1 MKLVKEKIL
10 KIDSKALEINLA
22 DYHVDITIDAR
33 YSILQEIMSK
43 YYGLT
48 EGLSTFLEELSHPY
62 KNWEFIVQE
71 ARSYSLDYFHLLK
84 NHPKGPDAALLFVD
98 IFTSAIESEC
108 PIPVK
113 SDAADNLLLFL
124 QKVIKD
130 SDKEIEKFMPAINDS
145 FHRIRNCKEEH
156 FLLFVKSYYQIKRL
170 AKSLLQACQQN
181 APKSAFIHDFKAVNL
196 LLMKYFEHTYSVW
209 LRAEDPQVW
218 FEKEIRGICD
228 SVKCDLIFRDI
239 SHDRIADLQSDLN
252 RIVQEKNTGSID
264 VLTKLLEMPGYSQI
278 VEIYRQ
284 VPQKFLKTDKTNIGG
299 NRRKLIFLF
308 HIMKTPGLS
317 IIYEETLR
325 EINRTLSW
333 LIEHEEYRNIRKLI
347 QRTFSILK
355 DLTDKFPVTVLN
367 CVLNM
372 GKGVYKTDEID
383 LVNFFIDAVIDLG
396 FQTPMIEGVGSDWQI
411 KVNTAHIQNIR
422 VWIELIELNP
432 KWSVRL
438 LSFLIIHLSLCG
450 VFIKDTDL
458 FPRDIT
464 RFLNSDVEPAYNL
477 AKQLTTLFPVYF
489 NDIGAEGKLRDI
501 STDLDEITHR
511 KDVLIH
517 FLRKQSHVESSSL
530 IIGFTEAIFRFW
542 QTMEKDLLKPFVP
555 PDIYDQ
561 IDAKGV
567 YIDGVHRV
575 MLHLHEKGLDLPDAF
590 IAIEEKRL
598 ESLLADIS
606 EVSDQD
612 LKRLKLAISFYKLL
626 YQKYNLTF
634 GLKSGVEIDSYF
646 ARLKI
651 EGFPDI
657 ENLKKA
663 LIEPDL
669 QKKLVLLLDYLELLK
684 TIILSHKTFEIREDI
699 YKKRHFAVDIPSMY
713 GCYHERK
720 FDALGLTFRIE
731 SVVNVLFEQLIEKID
746 LSIITRATFYQIDD
760 LLKLFNRALNLD
772 GIVSLEVERQFD
784 LLTHLL
790 EVRGFTFSQY
800 IDIFK
805 GFAQAVK
812 NIINDYFNNIHEQN
826 LTGVFAGI
834 SVDRLLPKYLPPEN
848 VIDHEK
854 LTHRASEIFLRD
866 KIALSLGLQ
875 QLDMFVSRILN
886 TLFRQSDKLP
896 KEKLHLLLNYDPK
909 RAMTSICQPDK
920 MIGGIMHLGN
930 KGFNIVNLHKQ
941 GLPVPPGFI
950 ITTEAFRF
958 RKVIDSYAP
967 AEEKF
972 REQVG
977 SHISDLE
984 KAAGKMF
991 GDAKNPLLLSVRSGS
1006 AISQP
1011 GMMNTLLD
1019 VGINEEITAGIAAQ
1033 TGNPWFAWDNYRRFL
1048 QCYGMSSGIERD
1060 DFDAVISDFKQKS
1073 GVSYKRKFSGEQM
1086 KQVALTYKALIKDA
1100 GIDII
1105 DNPFEQLLVAIKI
1118 VFNSWESSKAKI
1130 YRKIMGISD
1139 DWGTSVTVQKMV
1151 FGNISGHSGSG
1162 VFFTHNPRWS
1172 GDILRL
1178 WGDFT
1183 LGNQG
1188 EDVVS
1193 GLVNTM
1199 PISNVQQ
1206 DIEKRETDV
1215 TLESHFPDIYTALK
1229 KWANDLIY
1237 KKGWS
1242 PQEIEFTF
1250 EGPSMKHLYL
1260 LQTRDMVM
1268 RERKKVLVF
1277 DPGSVKDDKYL
1288 GHGIGVSG
1296 GAMSGRV
1303 VFDLNEI
1310 DKWRNLE
1317 PDTSLILVRAD
1328 TVPDDIREIY
1338 SADGLLTARGGLT
1351 SHAAVVAHRLGK
1363 TCVVGCADLACNE
1376 KKKRCL
1382 FNKISLTPGDQISID
1397 GREGS
1402 VYHGYIKVKEN

>member
-1 MKLVKEKIL
+1 MKTE
-10 KIDSKALEINLA
+10 SKALEINLA
-22 DYHVDITIDAR
+22 DYHIDITIDAR

-43 YYGLT
+43 YYGLM
-48 EGLSTFLEELSHPY
+48 EGLDTFLKELSHPY
-62 KNWEFIVQE
+62 KNWGFIVQE
-71 ARSYSLDYFHLLK
+71 ARSYSLNYFHLLK

-98 IFTSAIESEC
+98 ILISAIESEC
-108 PIPVK
+108 PIPIK
-113 SDAADNLLLFL
+113 ADAADNLLLFL
-124 QKVIKD
+124 QKIIKN
-130 SDKEIEKFMPAINDS
+130 SNKEIERFMPAINDS
-145 FHRIRNCKEEH
+145 FYRIRHYKEEH
-156 FLLFVKSYYQIKRL
+156 FLLFVKSYYQIKKL
-170 AKSLLQACQQN
+170 GEALLQACQQN
-181 APKSAFIHDFKAVNL
+181 DPESEVIHDFKAVNL
-196 LLMKYFEHTYSVW
+196 LLIKYFENTYSIW
-209 LRAEDPQVW
+209 LNAEDPQDW
-218 FEKEIRGICD
+218 FEKETCGICD
-228 SVKCDLIFRDI
+228 SVKCDEIFRDI
-239 SHDRIADLQSDLN
+239 SHNRLAKLKSDLN
-252 RIVQEKNTGSID
+252 RIVQEKNTGSIE
-264 VLTKLLEMPGYSQI
+264 VLSKLLEMPGYSRI

-284 VPQKFLKTDKTNIGG
+284 VPQKLLETDKTNIGG

-317 IIYEETLR
+317 IIHEETLR
-325 EINRTLSW
+325 EINRTISW
-333 LIEHEEYRNIRKLI
+333 LIEHEEYTNIRKLI
-347 QRTFSILK
+347 QKTFSILK
-355 DLTDKFPVTVLN
+355 ELSNKFPGTVLN

-383 LVNFFIDAVIDLG
+383 LANFFIDAAIDLG
-396 FQTPMIEGVGSDWQI
+396 FQTPMIEGVKSNWQI
-411 KVNTAHIQNIR
+411 KANSAHIQNIR
-422 VWIELIELNP
+422 VWLELIELNP

-438 LSFLIIHLSLCG
+438 LSFLTIHLSLCG

-464 RFLNSDVEPAYNL
+464 GFLNSDIEPVYNL
-477 AKQLTTLFPVYF
+477 AKQLARLFPVYF
-489 NDIGAEGKLRDI
+489 NDIGSEGKLRDI

-517 FLRKQSHVESSSL
+517 FLRKQGHVESSSL
-530 IIGFTEAIFRFW
+530 IIGFTETIFRFW
-542 QTMEKDLLKPFVP
+542 LTRKKDILKPFVP

-561 IDAKGV
+561 IDDRGI
-567 YIDGVHRV
+567 YIDGVHRL
-575 MLHLHEKGLDLPDAF
+575 MLHLHEKGLNLPDAF
-590 IAIEEKRL
+590 VAIEEKKL
-598 ESLLADIS
+598 GHLLADIS

-626 YQKYNLTF
+626 HQKYNLTF
-634 GLKSGVEIDSYF
+634 GLKTGVEIDNYF
-646 ARLKI
+646 SQLKVKA
-651 EGFPDI
+651 FPDI
-657 ENLKKA
+657 KKLEKA
-663 LIEPDL
+663 LIETDL
-669 QKKLVLLLDYLELLK
+669 HKKLVKLLDYLELLK

-720 FDALGLTFRIE
+720 FDSLGLTFRIE
-731 SVVNVLFEQLIEKID
+731 SVANVLFEQLIEKID
-746 LSIITRATFYQIDD
+746 LSIITRATFYQIYD
-760 LLKLFNRALNLD
+760 LLKLFNRALKLD
-772 GIVSLEVERQFD
+772 GIVSLEIERQFD

-790 EVRGFTFSQY
+790 ETRGFTFSQY

-812 NIINDYFNNIHEQN
+812 NIINDHFNNIHGQN
-826 LTGVFAGI
+826 LTGVLAGI
-834 SVDRLLPKYLPPEN
+834 PVDRLLAKYLSQEN
-848 VIDHEK
+848 AVDHEK

-866 KIALSLGLQ
+866 KIAFSAGLQ
-875 QLDMFVSRILN
+875 PLDLFVSRILN

-909 RAMTSICQPDK
+909 RAITPIYHPDK

-930 KGFNIVNLHKQ
+930 KGFNLVNLHKQ

-950 ITTEAFRF
+950 ITTEAFHF
-958 RKVIDSYAP
+958 RKVIDNYAP
-967 AEEKF
+967 AEKKF
-972 REQVG
+972 RQQIG
-977 SHISDLE
+977 NHISNLE
-984 KAAGKMF
+984 KATGKVF

-1019 VGINEEITAGIAAQ
+1019 VGINEEITAGIAIQ

-1048 QCYGMSSGIERD
+1048 QCYGMSFGIERD
-1060 DFDAVISDFKQKS
+1060 DFDAVINDFKQKLS
-1073 GVSYKRKFSGEQM
+1073 ALYKRKFSGEQM
-1086 KQVALTYKALIKDA
+1086 KQVALTYKDLIKDA
-1100 GIDII
+1100 NIDII
-1105 DNPFEQLLVAIKI
+1105 DDPFEQLLMAIKI

-1139 DWGTSVTVQKMV
+1139 DWGTAVTVQKMV

-1199 PISNVQQ
+1199 PISIAQQ
-1206 DIEKRETDV
+1206 DIEMRETNII
-1215 TLESHFPDIYTALK
+1215 LESHFPDIYTALK
-1229 KWANDLIY
+1229 NWANDLIY

-1250 EGPSMKHLYL
+1250 ESPLMKDLYL
-1260 LQTRDMVM
+1260 LQTREMVM
-1268 RERKKVLVF
+1268 RERKKILVF
-1277 DPGSVKDDKYL
+1277 DPDSVKDDKYL

-1303 VFDLNEI
+1303 VFDLKEI
-1310 DKWRNLE
+1310 DKFRNLE
-1317 PDTSLILVRAD
+1317 PDTSLILVRSD

-1338 SADGLLTARGGLT
+1338 AADGMLTARGGLT

-1363 TCVVGCADLACNE
+1363 TCVVGCANLACNE
-1376 KKKRCL
+1376 KERRCL
-1382 FNKISLTPGDQISID
+1382 LNKISLKSGDRISID

>member
-1 MKLVKEKIL
+1 LE
-10 KIDSKALEINLA
+10 IDSKALEINLA
-22 DYHVDITIDAR
+22 DYHVDVTIDAR

-43 YYGLT
+43 YYGLM
-48 EGLSTFLEELSHPY
+48 EGLDTFLEELSHPY
-62 KNWEFIVQE
+62 KNWGFIVQE
-71 ARSYSLDYFHLLK
+71 ARGYSLDYFHLLK

-108 PIPVK
+108 PIPIK
-113 SDAADNLLLFL
+113 ADAADNLLLFL
-124 QKVIKD
+124 QKIIKD
-130 SDKEIEKFMPAINDS
+130 SDKEIERFMPVINDS
-145 FHRIRNCKEEH
+145 FHRIRNYKEEH
-156 FLLFVKSYYQIKRL
+156 FLLFVKSYYQLKKL
-170 AKSLLQACQQN
+170 AEALLQACQQN
-181 APKSAFIHDFKAVNL
+181 APESEIIHDFKAVNL
-196 LLMKYFEHTYSVW
+196 LLMKYFENTYSIW
-209 LRAEDPQVW
+209 LNAEDPQGW
-218 FEKEIRGICD
+218 FEKETCGICD
-228 SVKCDLIFRDI
+228 SVKCDEIFRDI
-239 SHDRIADLQSDLN
+239 SHNRLAKLKSDLN
-252 RIVQEKNTGSID
+252 RIVQEKNTGSIE
-264 VLTKLLEMPGYSQI
+264 VLSKLLEMPGDNRI

-284 VPQKFLKTDKTNIGG
+284 VPQKLLETDKTNIGG

-308 HIMKTPGLS
+308 HIMKIPNLS
-317 IIYEETLR
+317 IIHKETLR
-325 EINRTLSW
+325 EINRTISW
-333 LIEHEEYRNIRKLI
+333 LIEHEEYGNIRKLI
-347 QRTFSILK
+347 QKTFSILNQ
-355 DLTDKFPVTVLN
+355 LSNKFPGTVLN

-372 GKGVYKTDEID
+372 GKGVYKTGEID
-383 LVNFFIDAVIDLG
+383 LVNFFIDAAIDLG
-396 FQTPMIEGVGSDWQI
+396 FQTPMIEGVGSNWQI
-411 KVNTAHIQNIR
+411 KANSAHIQNIR
-422 VWIELIELNP
+422 VWLELIELNP

-450 VFIKDTDL
+450 VFVKDTDL

-464 RFLNSDVEPAYNL
+464 GFLNSDIEPVYNL
-477 AKQLTTLFPVYF
+477 AKQLAKLFPVYF

-501 STDLDEITHR
+501 STDLDEITYR

-517 FLRKQSHVESSSL
+517 FLRKQGHVESSSL
-530 IIGFTEAIFRFW
+530 IIGFIEAIFRFW
-542 QTMEKDLLKPFVP
+542 QTREKDLLKPFVP
-555 PDIYDQ
+555 PYIYDQ
-561 IDAKGV
+561 IDDRGI
-567 YIDGVHRV
+567 YIDGVHRL

-590 IAIEEKRL
+590 VGIEEKKL
-598 ESLLADIS
+598 DHLLADIS

-612 LKRLKLAISFYKLL
+612 LKRLKLIISFYKLL
-626 YQKYNLTF
+626 HQKYNLTF
-634 GLKSGVEIDSYF
+634 GLKTGVEIDNYF
-646 ARLKI
+646 SQLKTKA
-651 EGFPDI
+651 FPDI
-657 ENLKKA
+657 KKLEKA
-663 LIEPDL
+663 LMETDL
-669 QKKLVLLLDYLELLK
+669 HKKLVKLLDYLELLK

-720 FDALGLTFRIE
+720 FDSLGLTFRIE

-746 LSIITRATFYQIDD
+746 LSIITRATFYQIYD
-760 LLKLFNRALNLD
+760 LLKLFNRALKLD
-772 GIVSLEVERQFD
+772 GIVSLEIERQFD

-790 EVRGFTFSQY
+790 EARGFTFSQY

-812 NIINDYFNNIHEQN
+812 NIINDYFNNIHGQN
-826 LTGVFAGI
+826 LTGVLAGI
-834 SVDRLLPKYLPPEN
+834 PVDRLLAKYLPQEN
-848 VIDHEK
+848 AVDHEK

-866 KIALSLGLQ
+866 KIAFSVGLQ
-875 QLDMFVSRILN
+875 PLDLFVSRILN

-909 RAMTSICQPDK
+909 RAITPIYQPDK

-930 KGFNIVNLHKQ
+930 KGFNLVNLHKQ

-958 RKVIDSYAP
+958 RKVIDNYAP

-972 REQVG
+972 REQIG
-977 SHISDLE
+977 SHISNLE
-984 KAAGKMF
+984 KATGKVF

-1019 VGINEEITAGIAAQ
+1019 VGINEEITEGIAMQ

-1048 QCYGMSSGIERD
+1048 QCYGMSFGIERD
-1060 DFDAVISDFKQKS
+1060 DFDAVISDFKQKLS
-1073 GVSYKRKFSGEQM
+1073 ASYKRRFSGEQM
-1086 KQVALTYKALIKDA
+1086 KQVALTYRDLIKDA
-1100 GIDII
+1100 NIDII
-1105 DNPFEQLLVAIKI
+1105 DDPFDQLLMAIKI

-1130 YRKIMGISD
+1130 YRKIIGMSD
-1139 DWGTSVTVQKMV
+1139 DWGTAVTVQKMV
-1151 FGNISGHSGSG
+1151 FGNISRQSGSG

-1199 PISNVQQ
+1199 PISIAQQ
-1206 DIEKRETDV
+1206 DIEMRETDII
-1215 TLESHFPDIYTALK
+1215 LESHFPDIYNALK
-1229 KWANDLIY
+1229 NWANDLIY

-1250 EGPSMKHLYL
+1250 ESPLMKNLYL
-1260 LQTRDMVM
+1260 LQTREMVM
-1268 RERKKVLVF
+1268 RERKKILVF

-1303 VFDLNEI
+1303 VFDLKEI
-1310 DKWRNLE
+1310 DKFRNLE
-1317 PDTSLILVRAD
+1317 PDTSLILVRSD

-1338 SADGLLTARGGLT
+1338 AADGMLTARGGLT

-1376 KKKRCL
+1376 KERRCL
-1382 FNKISLTPGDQISID
+1382 LNKISLKPGDRISID

>member
-1 MKLVKEKIL
+1 
-10 KIDSKALEINLA
+10 
-22 DYHVDITIDAR
+22 
-33 YSILQEIMSK
+33 
-43 YYGLT
+43 
-48 EGLSTFLEELSHPY
+48 LEELSHPY
-62 KNWEFIVQE
+62 KNWGFIVQE

-84 NHPKGPDAALLFVD
+84 NHPKGPDAALLFID

-108 PIPVK
+108 SIPIKVN
-113 SDAADNLLLFL
+113 AADNILLFL
-124 QKVIKD
+124 QKIIKD
-130 SDKEIEKFMPAINDS
+130 SDKEIEKFIPVINNS
-145 FHRIRNCKEEH
+145 FYYIRNYKKEY
-156 FLLFVKSYYQIKRL
+156 FLLFVKSYYHIKRL
-170 AKSLLQACQQN
+170 AEALLQACQQN
-181 APKSAFIHDFKAVNL
+181 ASESEVMHDFKAVNL
-196 LLMKYFEHTYSVW
+196 LLMKYFENTYSIW
-209 LRAEDPQVW
+209 LNTEDPHAW
-218 FEKEIRGICD
+218 FEKEACDICD
-228 SVKCDLIFRDI
+228 NIKCDEIFRDI
-239 SHDRIADLQSDLN
+239 SHNRFVELKSNLN
-252 RIVQEKNTGSID
+252 RIVQEKNTESIG
-264 VLTKLLEMPGYSQI
+264 VLTKLLKMPGYSRV

-284 VPQKFLKTDKTNIGG
+284 VPQKLLETDKTNIQG

-308 HIMKTPGLS
+308 HIMETPDLS
-317 IIYEETLR
+317 IIHKETLR
-325 EINRTLSW
+325 EINRTISW
-333 LIEHEEYRNIRKLI
+333 LIEYEEYRNIRKLI
-347 QRTFSILK
+347 QKTFSILNE
-355 DLTDKFPVTVLN
+355 LTDKFPATVLN

-372 GKGVYKTDEID
+372 GKGVYKTGEID
-383 LVNFFIDAVIDLG
+383 LVNFFIDAAIDLG
-396 FQTPMIEGVGSDWQI
+396 FQTPMIEGVGADWQI
-411 KVNTAHIQNIR
+411 KVNSAHIQNIR
-422 VWIELIELNP
+422 VWLELIELSP
-432 KWSVRL
+432 KLSVRL
-438 LSFLIIHLSLCG
+438 LSYLIIHLSLCG
-450 VFIKDTDL
+450 VFVKDTDL

-464 RFLNSDVEPAYNL
+464 RFLNSDIEPVYNL
-477 AKQLTTLFPVYF
+477 AKQLAKLFPVYF

-517 FLRKQSHVESSSL
+517 FLRKQGHVESSSL
-530 IIGFTEAIFRFW
+530 IIDFIEAIFSFW
-542 QTMEKDLLKPFVP
+542 QTGKKDILKPFIP
-555 PDIYDQ
+555 AGIYDQ
-561 IDAKGV
+561 INNRGI
-567 YIDGVHRV
+567 YIDGLHRI

-590 IAIEEKRL
+590 VAIEEKKL
-598 ESLLADIS
+598 EHLLTDIS

-612 LKRLKLAISFYKLL
+612 LKKIKLIILFYKLL
-626 YQKYNLTF
+626 HQKYDLSF
-634 GLKSGVEIDSYF
+634 GLKTGIEIDNYF

-651 EGFPDI
+651 EAFPDI
-657 ENLKKA
+657 KKLEKA

-669 QKKLVLLLDYLELLK
+669 QKKLVMLLEYLELLK
-684 TIILSHKTFEIREDI
+684 TIILSQKTFEIREDI

-720 FDALGLTFRIE
+720 FDSLGLTFRIE
-731 SVVNVLFEQLIEKID
+731 SVVNVLFEQLIQKID
-746 LSIITRATFYQIDD
+746 LSIITRATFYQIYD
-760 LLKLFNRALNLD
+760 LLELFNKALKLD
-772 GIVSLEVERQFD
+772 GIVSLEIERQFD

-812 NIINDYFNNIHEQN
+812 NIINDYFNNIHGQN
-826 LTGVFAGI
+826 LTGVLAGI
-834 SVDRLLPKYLPPEN
+834 SVDRLLTKYLSQEN
-848 VIDHEK
+848 AVNHEK
-854 LTHRASEIFLRD
+854 LTHRASEIFLRE
-866 KIALSLGLQ
+866 KIALSAGLQ
-875 QLDMFVSRILN
+875 QLDLFVSRILN

-909 RAMTSICQPDK
+909 RAITSICRPDK

-930 KGFNIVNLHKQ
+930 KGFNLVNLHKH

-950 ITTEAFRF
+950 VTTEAFRF

-972 REQVG
+972 REQIS
-977 SHISDLE
+977 SHLSRLE
-984 KAAGKMF
+984 KVTGKVL
-991 GDAKNPLLLSVRSGS
+991 GDAGNPLLLSVRSGS

-1019 VGINEEITAGIAAQ
+1019 VGINEEITAGVAIQ
-1033 TGNPWFAWDNYRRFL
+1033 TGNAWFAWDNYRRFL
-1048 QCYGMSSGIERD
+1048 QCYGMSFGIERD
-1060 DFDAVISDFKQKS
+1060 DFDAVISDFKQKL
-1073 GVSYKRKFSGEQM
+1073 GAPYKRKFSGEQM
-1086 KQVALTYKALIKDA
+1086 KQVALTYKTLINDT
-1100 GIDII
+1100 GIDIV
-1105 DNPFEQLLVAIKI
+1105 DNPFEQLFMAIKI
-1118 VFNSWESSKAKI
+1118 VFNSWESSKAEI
-1130 YRKIMGISD
+1130 YRKIIGISD
-1139 DWGTSVTVQKMV
+1139 DWGTAVTVQKMV
-1151 FGNISGHSGSG
+1151 FGNISKQSGSG

-1199 PISNVQQ
+1199 PISIVQQ
-1206 DIEKRETDV
+1206 DIEMRETDI
-1215 TLESHFPDIYTALK
+1215 TMESHFPDIYAALK
-1229 KWANDLIY
+1229 NWANDLIY

-1250 EGPSMKHLYL
+1250 ESPLMKDLYL
-1260 LQTRDMVM
+1260 LQTREMVM
-1268 RERKKVLVF
+1268 RERKKVLIF
-1277 DPGSVKDDKYL
+1277 DPDSVKDDKYL

-1310 DKWRNLE
+1310 DKFRNLE
-1317 PDTSLILVRAD
+1317 PDTSLILVRSD

-1338 SADGLLTARGGLT
+1338 AADGMLTARGGLT

-1376 KKKRCL
+1376 KERRCL
-1382 FNKISLTPGDQISID
+1382 LNKISLKPGDRISID

>member
-1 MKLVKEKIL
+1 MEIE
-10 KIDSKALEINLA
+10 SKALEINLA
-22 DYHVDITIDAR
+22 DYHVDVTIDAR

-43 YYGLT
+43 YYGLM
-48 EGLSTFLEELSHPY
+48 EGLGTFLEELSHPY
-62 KNWEFIVQE
+62 KNWEFIVRE
-71 ARSYSLDYFHLLK
+71 ARGYSLDYFHLLK

-108 PIPVK
+108 PIPIK
-113 SDAADNLLLFL
+113 ADAADNLLLFL
-124 QKVIKD
+124 QKIIKD
-130 SDKEIEKFMPAINDS
+130 SDKEIERFMPAINDS
-145 FHRIRNCKEEH
+145 FHRIRNYKEEH
-156 FLLFVKSYYQIKRL
+156 FLLFVKSYYQLKKL
-170 AKSLLQACQQN
+170 AEALLQAYQQN
-181 APKSAFIHDFKAVNL
+181 APESEAIHDFKAVNL
-196 LLMKYFEHTYSVW
+196 LLMKYLENSYSIW
-209 LRAEDPQVW
+209 LNAENPQVW
-218 FEKEIRGICD
+218 FEKEASGICD
-228 SVKCDLIFRDI
+228 SVKCDEIFKDI
-239 SHDRIADLQSDLN
+239 SHNRLTKLKSDLN
-252 RIVQEKNTGSID
+252 RIVQEKNTGSIEM
-264 VLTKLLEMPGYSQI
+264 LTMLLEMPGYSEV

-284 VPQKFLKTDKTNIGG
+284 VPQKLLETDKTNIGG

-308 HIMKTPGLS
+308 HIIKTTGLS
-317 IIYEETLR
+317 IIHKETLR
-325 EINRTLSW
+325 EINRTISW

-347 QRTFSILK
+347 QKTFSILK
-355 DLTDKFPVTVLN
+355 ELGNKFPVTVLN
-367 CVLNM
+367 CVLNI

-383 LVNFFIDAVIDLG
+383 LVNFFIDAAIDLG
-396 FQTPMIEGVGSDWQI
+396 FQTPMIEGVGTDWQI
-411 KVNTAHIQNIR
+411 KVNNAHIQNIR
-422 VWIELIELNP
+422 VWIELVELNP

-450 VFIKDTDL
+450 VFIRDTDL

-464 RFLNSDVEPAYNL
+464 RFLNSDIEPVYNL
-477 AKQLTTLFPVYF
+477 AKQLAKLFPVYF

-517 FLRKQSHVESSSL
+517 FLRKQGHVESSSL
-530 IIGFTEAIFRFW
+530 IIGFTEAVFRFW
-542 QTMEKDLLKPFVP
+542 QTREKDLLKPFVP

-561 IDAKGV
+561 IDDRGI
-567 YIDGVHRV
+567 YIDGMRKL

-590 IAIEEKRL
+590 VAIEGKKL
-598 ESLLADIS
+598 DHLLADIS
-606 EVSDQD
+606 EVSNQD
-612 LKRLKLAISFYKLL
+612 MERLKLAISFYKLL
-626 YQKYNLTF
+626 HQKYNLTF
-634 GLKSGVEIDSYF
+634 SLKTGVEIDNYF
-646 ARLKI
+646 AQLKI
-651 EGFPDI
+651 EAFPDI
-657 ENLKKA
+657 KNLKKA

-669 QKKLVLLLDYLELLK
+669 QKKLVMLLDYLELLK

-720 FDALGLTFRIE
+720 FDSLGLTFRIE

-746 LSIITRATFYQIDD
+746 LSIITRATFYQIYD

-772 GIVSLEVERQFD
+772 GIVSLEIERQFD
-784 LLTHLL
+784 LLKHLL

-812 NIINDYFNNIHEQN
+812 NITNDYFNNIHGQN
-826 LTGVFAGI
+826 LTGVLSGI
-834 SVDRLLPKYLPPEN
+834 SVDCLLTKYLSQKN
-848 VIDHEK
+848 IVDHEK
-854 LTHRASEIFLRD
+854 LTHMASEIFLRD
-866 KIALSLGLQ
+866 KIALSVGLR
-875 QLDMFVSRILN
+875 QLDLFVSRILN

-909 RAMTSICQPDK
+909 RVITSIYQPDK

-930 KGFNIVNLHKQ
+930 KGFNLVSLYKES
-941 GLPVPPGFI
+941 LPVPPGFI

-972 REQVG
+972 REQIS
-977 SHISDLE
+977 SHISNLE
-984 KAAGKMF
+984 KVTGKVL
-991 GDAKNPLLLSVRSGS
+991 GDTKNPLLLSVRSGS

-1011 GMMNTLLD
+1011 GMMTTLLN
-1019 VGINEEITAGIAAQ
+1019 VGINEEITAGIAIQ

-1048 QCYGMSSGIERD
+1048 QCYGMSFGIERD
-1060 DFDAVISDFKQKS
+1060 DFDAIISDFKQKL
-1073 GVSYKRKFSGEQM
+1073 GVPYKRKFSGEQM
-1086 KQVALTYKALIKDA
+1086 KQVALTYKTLIKDA
-1100 GIDII
+1100 GIDIV
-1105 DNPFEQLLVAIKI
+1105 DDPLEQLLMAIKI

-1139 DWGTSVTVQKMV
+1139 DWGTAVTVQKMV
-1151 FGNISGHSGSG
+1151 FGNISRHSGSG

-1199 PISNVQQ
+1199 PISITQQ
-1206 DIEKRETDV
+1206 DIEMRKTNI

-1229 KWANDLIY
+1229 NWANDLIY
-1237 KKGWS
+1237 KKGWG

-1250 EGPSMKHLYL
+1250 ESPLMKNLYL
-1260 LQTRDMVM
+1260 LQTREMVM
-1268 RERKKVLVF
+1268 RERKKILVF
-1277 DPGSVKDDKYL
+1277 DPDSVKDDKYL

-1303 VFDLNEI
+1303 VFDLKEI
-1310 DKWRNLE
+1310 DAFRDLE
-1317 PDTSLILVRAD
+1317 PETFLILVRSD

-1338 SADGLLTARGGLT
+1338 AADGMLTARGGLT

-1376 KKKRCL
+1376 KEKSCL
-1382 FNKISLTPGDQISID
+1382 LNKISLKPGDRISID